1 MKAKIKRTL
10 TSVLPVSPSRRGNC
24 IACGAC
30 CKLPNQCPFQGYDSD
45 GHSYCKVYRFRPL
58 NCRKYPRTASESLTA
73 DTCGFHFVAEGD
85 EGGTPPE

>member
-10 TSVLPVSPSRRGNC
+10 TSVLPVSPDRRGNC

-30 CKLPNQCPFQGYDSD
+30 CKLPNRCWFLRYDSD
-45 GHSYCKVYRFRPL
+45 GHSYCAAYALRPL

-73 DTCGFHFVAEGD
+73 DTCGFRFVAEGD
-85 EGGTPPE
+85 DDDATSE